1 MSAWAEAT
9 YVINSISSLLEIE
22 RYFNDEGRELISS
35 LNNELKRIFDYLT
48 PDIQDKIMNQVPAAN
63 FFVQNY
69 QEIATEI
76 QDLQDQIAAVNGR
89 IVYISATQ
97 PQLASNDTIW
107 FVTSGG

>member
-35 LNNELKRIFDYLT
+35 LNQNINDIYNYLET
-48 PDIQDKIMNQVPAAN
+48 AGIKDKIMNQVPAAN
-63 FFVQNY
+63 LFVQRY
-69 QEIATEI
+69 QEIAAEI
-76 QDLQDQIAAVNGR
+76 EDLQDQIEAVDGR

-97 PQLASNDTIW
+97 PSASNDTIW